1 MNLNMSSHFQYFI
14 EDLIYIPT
22 ARHNPMYIRPY
33 SVNMDP
39 IALDKIVNKLA
50 ENKTSKVTSN
60 IVGEVSSRIIQ
71 PSAIGYNTAID
82 SSWLNERRYIFLLKV
97 KNVDP
102 MGQETISYIQGF
114 TECDGITKSG
124 HIDPN
129 LAHTVNNVIDT
140 IVTTINTPFGIERK
154 ERLLRIY
161 DVLSSGIYDMLYT
174 KRPLDM
180 LNYFTVMSS
189 TYRMDMG
196 DQLNDSIRKYYDT
209 SSILNKF
216 NNKPLGS
223 SVVNN
228 VPSAYIGRILNTG
241 IQITNEN
248 ELMNSYVINQDFDV
262 ESKVPEPEF
271 SDNQFIRHIQ
281 RLSGFNV
288 TKNTFVFQNL
298 MNYDP
303 TIYNRFKVL
312 NITKDYVDP
321 TLSQTPEIGEYWHGQ
336 DPVTVKAYTLIESSV
351 ALALSTGFNK
361 IFFTASNMTN
371 PLGTAEIFI
380 TNFNSFINLDET
392 EFNYLLELF
401 KNRFIS
407 DVFLPETNG
416 GTIPMHIEG
425 YIDILG
431 TTKILLSFAGY
442 PQTWYTAP
450 TFANSLFNPMLEP
463 NDSTYRVNGDNI
475 IRLIDTVVGNMKVTK
490 IQPAYY

>member
-39 IALDKIVNKLA
+39 LALDTITNKLI
-50 ENKTSKVTSN
+50 ENKTSKISSN
-60 IVGEVSSRIIQ
+60 IIGEVSNRIIQ
-71 PSAIGYNTAID
+71 PSAVGFNTAID
-82 SSWLNERRYIFLLKV
+82 NSWLNDRRYIFLLKV
-97 KNVDP
+97 KMIDP
-102 MGQETISYIQGF
+102 MGQETMSYIQGF
-114 TECDGITKSG
+114 TEYDGITRNG

-129 LAHTVNNVIDT
+129 LNHVVNNVIDT
-140 IVTTINTPFGIERK
+140 VVTTVNTPFGIERK

-161 DVLSSGIYDMLYT
+161 DVLSSGIYDVLYT

-189 TYRMDMG
+189 NYKLDMG
-196 DQLNDSIRKYYDT
+196 ADVDDVLRNYYDT

-216 NNKPLGS
+216 NNKPVGS

-241 IQITNEN
+241 VQITNEN

-262 ESKVPEPEF
+262 ESKAPEPEF
-271 SDNQFIRHIQ
+271 SDNQFIRFIQ
-281 RLSGFNV
+281 KLSGFNSP
-288 TKNTFVFQNL
+288 KNNFAFQGL

-303 TIYNRFKVL
+303 TIYTRFKVF

-321 TLSQTPEIGEYWHGQ
+321 ILNGTPEVGEYWHGQ
-336 DPVTVKAYTLIESSV
+336 DPVTVKAYSLIESSV
-351 ALALSTGFNK
+351 AMALSTGFNK
-361 IFFTASNMTN
+361 IYFTATNMSN

-380 TNFNSFINLDET
+380 TNFKSFINLDEM

-401 KNRFIS
+401 KNKFIA

-416 GTIPMHIEG
+416 GTIPMQMEG

-442 PQTWYTAP
+442 PETWYTAP

-463 NDSTYRVNGDNI
+463 NDMSHRTNADNV
-475 IRLIDTVVGNMKVTK
+475 IRLIDTVVGNMKVSK
-490 IQPAYY
+490 FQPSYY